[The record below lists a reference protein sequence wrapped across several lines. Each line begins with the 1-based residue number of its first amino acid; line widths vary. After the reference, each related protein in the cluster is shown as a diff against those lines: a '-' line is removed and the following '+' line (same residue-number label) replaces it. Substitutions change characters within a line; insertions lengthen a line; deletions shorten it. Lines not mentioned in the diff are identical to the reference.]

1 MFNDRITMITFLVS
15 LSGHL
20 LFLGMPGFNLD
31 APPVQKPKDISIVLR
46 MEIPPL
52 LPEIRVLREEKKL
65 KEMIEEELLDP
76 EPEPI
81 SEPESEPEPQ
91 PGSQPEPEP
100 IPEPQP
106 EEVAIEEPLPEPEPE
121 PEPRPLPES
130 QPEEIVVDTP
140 LREPRKEPV
149 EVIDPQEEAM
159 LRYQDM
165 IRQRIE
171 AHRRYPR
178 WAKQQGFEGT
188 VCLSFIVL
196 ESGQAKNIRIVRPS
210 GFIILDNEAV
220 STVRRASPFP
230 PIPKKLNRSQL
241 DIEVAIAFRLN

>member
-1 MFNDRITMITFLVS
+1 MFNDKITRVALLVS

-20 LFLGMPGFNLD
+20 LFLGIPGFNLD
-31 APPVQKPKDISIVLR
+31 APPVQKPEDISIVLR

-52 LPEIRVLREEKKL
+52 LPEIKVLGEEKKL
-65 KEMIEEELLDP
+65 KEIIEEELP
-76 EPEPI
+76 E
-81 SEPESEPEPQ
+81 
-91 PGSQPEPEP
+91 PEPEP
-100 IPEPQP
+100 IPELKPEPQP
-106 EEVAIEEPLPEPEPE
+106 EEIVIEEPLPEPEPIVEPAPE
-121 PEPRPLPES
+121 PEPEP
-130 QPEEIVVDTP
+130 QEIVMDAP
-140 LREPRKEPV
+140 LREPRKEHV

>member
-1 MFNDRITMITFLVS
+1 MFNDRITKVAFLVS

-20 LFLGMPGFNLD
+20 LLFSMPGFNLE
-31 APPVQKPKDISIVLR
+31 ACQVQKPEDISIVLR

-52 LPEIRVLREEKKL
+52 LPEINVLGEEKKL
-65 KEMIEEELLDP
+65 KEIIEEEELP
-76 EPEPI
+76 EPEP
-81 SEPESEPEPQ
+81 EP
-91 PGSQPEPEP
+91 
-100 IPEPQP
+100 
-106 EEVAIEEPLPEPEPE
+106 VPEPEPE
-121 PEPRPLPES
+121 PEPK
-130 QPEEIVVDTP
+130 EIVMDAP
-140 LREPRKEPV
+140 LREPRKEHV

-188 VCLSFIVL
+188 ACLSFIVL
-196 ESGQAKNIRIVRPS
+196 ANGQAKNIRIIRPS
-210 GFIILDNEAV
+210 GFTILDNEAV

-230 PIPKKLNRSQL
+230 PIPEKLNRSQL
-241 DIEVAIAFRLN
+241 DIEVAITFILN

>member
-20 LFLGMPGFNLD
+20 LFLGIPGFNLD
-31 APPVQKPKDISIVLR
+31 TPPVQKPEDISIVLR

-52 LPEIRVLREEKKL
+52 LPEIKVLGEEKKL
-65 KEMIEEELLDP
+65 KEIIEEELP

-81 SEPESEPEPQ
+81 PEPEPEPESQPEPQ
-91 PGSQPEPEP
+91 PELEP

-106 EEVAIEEPLPEPEPE
+106 EEAVIEEPLPEPEPE
-121 PEPRPLPES
+121 SEPRPLPES

-140 LREPRKEPV
+140 LREPRKEHV
-149 EVIDPQEEAM
+149 EVIDPQEEDR

-188 VCLSFIVL
+188 VYLSFVVL
-196 ESGQAKNIRIVRPS
+196 ANGQAKNIRIIRSS
-210 GFIILDNEAV
+210 GFTILDNEAV
-220 STVRRASPFP
+220 STARRSSPFP
-230 PIPKKLNRSQL
+230 PIPEKFNRSQL
-241 DIEVAIAFRLN
+241 DIEVAITFKLN